1 MTNDSTHPFYGFH
14 NLLPPF
20 RAIPLAVQIPVLEE
34 SLLVSIWVQIPDTK
48 AVINATI
55 LGTDTGVLELRVL
68 QKGDERFIEGRYVFT
83 FLWGFLQLLFLRRVL
98 ETG

>member
-1 MTNDSTHPFYGFH
+1 MILPILFDGFYDP
-14 NLLPPF
+14 NLF

-55 LGTDTGVLELRVL
+55 LGTDTSVLELRVL
-68 QKGDERFIEGRYVFT
+68 QQGDERFIEGRYVFT
-83 FLWGFLQLLFLRRVL
+83 SLWDQFLFLKRIL